1 MDGTVRISELPLAEA
16 VRDADLIVIEQ
27 DGTAKKLEGVSLTRF
42 IDRNVIDIAVSSL
55 EYGVKPTVEYDKVT
69 GKLKLGIPKGNSI
82 VSISLNKN
90 NQVVYRWA
98 DGSTVAMETI
108 KGDTGKSAYQYA
120 VEQGYTGSEI
130 DFATLQLNL
139 YQASLKED
147 ERVKAEE
154 KRKNDYAYMMQKLD
168 DRLDDLDKI
177 ENRMDC
183 TITGTTLVLN
193 LIDTGVVDTTLML

>member
-1 MDGTVRISELPLAEA
+1 MDGTVRIGDLPLAEA
-16 VRDADLIVIEQ
+16 VGYADLIVIEQ
-27 DGTAKKLEGVSLTRF
+27 GGVAKKLEGISLSRF
-42 IDRNVIDIAVSSL
+42 VDRNIVDVAVTPL
-55 EYGVKPTVEYDKVT
+55 EYGVMPTAEYDKVT

-98 DGSTVAMETI
+98 DGSTVAIETI

-139 YQASLKED
+139 YQASLNED

-154 KRKNDYAYMMQKLD
+154 KRKNDYTYMMKKLDNKLD
-168 DRLDDLDKI
+168 DLEKI
-177 ENRMDC
+177 ESHLDC
-183 TITGTTLVLN
+183 TIAGTTLILN
-193 LIDTGVVDTTLML
+193 LVGTSVADTTLML

>member
-1 MDGTVRISELPLAEA
+1 MDGTVKISELPLAEEICA
-16 VRDADLIVIEQ
+16 VDLIVIEQ
-27 DGTAKKLEGVSLTRF
+27 DGAAKKLEGSTLTRF
-42 IDRNVIDIAVSSL
+42 IDRNIVDMSVFSL

-82 VSISLNKN
+82 VSISLNKD

-98 DGSTVAMETI
+98 DGSTVALETI

-120 VEQGYTGSEI
+120 VEQGYEGSEI

-139 YQASLKED
+139 YEASLNES
-147 ERVKAEE
+147 ERIKAEE
-154 KRKNDYAYMMQKLD
+154 KRKEDYAYMMDRLEDKLD
-168 DRLDDLDKI
+168 ELDQI
-177 ENRMDC
+177 ENRLDC

-193 LIDTGVVDTTLML
+193 LIGTSVVDTTLML

>member
-16 VRDADLIVIEQ
+16 VSDADLIVIEQ

-55 EYGVKPTVEYDKVT
+55 EYGVKPTAEYDKVT

-139 YQASLKED
+139 YQASLNED

-154 KRKNDYAYMMQKLD
+154 KRKNDYAYMMTKLD

-193 LIDTGVVDTTLML
+193 LIDTSVVDTTLML